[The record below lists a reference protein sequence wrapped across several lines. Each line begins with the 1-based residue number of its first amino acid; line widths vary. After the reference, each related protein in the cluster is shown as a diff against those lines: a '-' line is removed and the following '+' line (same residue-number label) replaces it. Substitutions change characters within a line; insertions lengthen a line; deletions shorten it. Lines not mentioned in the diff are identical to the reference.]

1 MPTEENF
8 RLFDSNLKI
17 SNDFLISKFPIV
29 CWFCLRRRL
38 WIGDNEWEP
47 VIDSGNLE
55 DNDKASW
62 GVMMVMHVV
71 EERSLVTTYKLVAKS
86 LMVFDDEK
94 GDEDEIEDDEYFP
107 QQVSTFI

>member
-1 MPTEENF
+1 M
-8 RLFDSNLKI
+8 
-17 SNDFLISKFPIV
+17 V
-29 CWFCLRRRL
+29 
-38 WIGDNEWEP
+38 
-47 VIDSGNLE
+47 VVM

-62 GVMMVMHVV
+62 EMVVMHVV

>member
-1 MPTEENF
+1 
-8 RLFDSNLKI
+8 
-17 SNDFLISKFPIV
+17 
-29 CWFCLRRRL
+29 
-38 WIGDNEWEP
+38 
-47 VIDSGNLE
+47 
-55 DNDKASW
+55 
-62 GVMMVMHVV
+62 MHVV